1 MCDSFDTP
9 TGMQILLDTVSA
21 ANVYLARGRK
31 NVNVATLL
39 AVSEWVTRMLRMFGL
54 GEGPATDSRGEAH
67 IGWGQAPTGGADGA
81 ATEVDVSLGASMTK
95 ARKQS

>member
-9 TGMQILLDTVSA
+9 AGLQILLDMVSA

-39 AVSEWVTRMLRMFGL
+39 AVSEWVTRMLRMLGL
-54 GEGPATDSRGEAH
+54 GEGPATDGQGEAY
-67 IGWGQAPTGGADGA
+67 IGWGQAASSSADGSSFDVSTTMLHHPSVPTG
-81 ATEVDVSLGASMTK
+81 
-95 ARKQS
+95 R